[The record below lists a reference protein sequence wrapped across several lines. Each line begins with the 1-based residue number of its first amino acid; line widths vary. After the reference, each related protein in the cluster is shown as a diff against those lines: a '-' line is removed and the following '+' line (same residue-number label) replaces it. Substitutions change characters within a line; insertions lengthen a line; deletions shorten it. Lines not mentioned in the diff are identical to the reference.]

1 MSQTV
6 PMSHLL
12 EWSGGDPVVRAE
24 ASSDVEV
31 PALAIRAGAAWA
43 LAFVRPTH
51 THGVAIMLRGDHAAL
66 RELVGSAP
74 FASWVSRA
82 RAKGASSVTLPRGL
96 EDLGGLLGAVGG
108 RWEFMSTRTAP
119 ATEPV
124 EGLVELGPSE
134 RDEVQALLDMH
145 NPGTDGQPFARA
157 GQRWLGAR
165 DAAGALLAVGCCER
179 ERSGAPVLAGITTVP
194 AARGRGLAR
203 AVTTELTRAAVAEHG
218 WCTLGMYSHNDRARR
233 IYLSLGYEVHA
244 EWTSGRLA

>member
-66 RELVGSAP
+66 RELAGSAP

-82 RAKGASSVTLPRGL
+82 RAKPPRSPCPAVWRTSAGCSGRSV
-96 EDLGGLLGAVGG
+96 
-108 RWEFMSTRTAP
+108 
-119 ATEPV
+119 
-124 EGLVELGPSE
+124 
-134 RDEVQALLDMH
+134 
-145 NPGTDGQPFARA
+145 
-157 GQRWLGAR
+157 
-165 DAAGALLAVGCCER
+165 AAG
-179 ERSGAPVLAGITTVP
+179 S
-194 AARGRGLAR
+194 
-203 AVTTELTRAAVAEHG
+203 
-218 WCTLGMYSHNDRARR
+218 S
-233 IYLSLGYEVHA
+233 
-244 EWTSGRLA
+244 